1 MSKNY
6 HTNVRASHAPQFEL
20 DSERREIRL
29 RGSWRAERL
38 GEIENRLRRHRWPE
52 GGRWILHSTEV
63 QALDTT
69 GAALL
74 RHLLEQVRRCG
85 GEIQLGNVP
94 AAHAGLL
101 QLVERLDRPTP
112 PLQRRLRALQ
122 RLGQRTV
129 QGIANSWSFL
139 DFIGRFTLDMLPRL
153 MRPWRLR
160 WRQIAKEVERAGAT
174 ALPIVGLLSFLMGI
188 VIAYQGGIPLDE
200 YGANIFIVELVAIT
214 MLREMSPLLTAI
226 VVAGRTGSAYAAQL
240 GTMKITEEIDALRTM
255 GITPFEMLVLPKFL
269 ALLVALP
276 LLTVFADILGL
287 LGGALVADAMF
298 GIGPAIFLERI
309 PQELSPSN
317 FWVGIAKAPVFA
329 MLITLIGCYQGFQVG
344 GSAEAVGRA
353 TTTSVVQSIFLVI
366 TADALFS
373 IAFNL
378 AGL

>member
-38 GEIENRLRRHRWPE
+38 GEIENRLRRHRWQ

-129 QGIANSWSFL
+129 
-139 DFIGRFTLDMLPRL
+139 
-153 MRPWRLR
+153 
-160 WRQIAKEVERAGAT
+160 
-174 ALPIVGLLSFLMGI
+174 
-188 VIAYQGGIPLDE
+188 
-200 YGANIFIVELVAIT
+200 
-214 MLREMSPLLTAI
+214 
-226 VVAGRTGSAYAAQL
+226 
-240 GTMKITEEIDALRTM
+240 
-255 GITPFEMLVLPKFL
+255 
-269 ALLVALP
+269 
-276 LLTVFADILGL
+276 
-287 LGGALVADAMF
+287 
-298 GIGPAIFLERI
+298 
-309 PQELSPSN
+309 
-317 FWVGIAKAPVFA
+317 
-329 MLITLIGCYQGFQVG
+329 
-344 GSAEAVGRA
+344 
-353 TTTSVVQSIFLVI
+353 
-366 TADALFS
+366 
-373 IAFNL
+373 
-378 AGL
+378 

>member
-38 GEIENRLRRHRWPE
+38 GEIENRLRRHRWQ